1 MSEQQQALRLKFGDS
16 DTEQLKALVQRMG
29 EFVALFE
36 IAEGKLREREA
47 SLERHMQSHE
57 NAMAQSIDQ
66 INYRISELESIMTEA
81 GVARW
86 RLAAESSLK
95 EGKAHLSDIKHC
107 VEEFRQLSKE
117 VCSRLDR
124 ATSYTVKGVSEA
136 VNSFRLSDF
145 RQLTEGSCA
154 QVEKTASTAVKN
166 IARVTRWFYWKKLML
181 VFSFALGVS
190 VVTGLYLTAEWP
202 WEIHRDVV
210 QERVAGKAVMRSW
223 AQLQPRDQQLIEDNS
238 KQGLV

>member
-1 MSEQQQALRLKFGDS
+1 MSEQPLRLNFGES
-16 DTEQLKALVQRMG
+16 DTEQLRALVQRMG

-36 IAEGKLREREA
+36 VAEDKLREREA
-47 SLERHMQSHE
+47 ALERHITNHEISINNSMEQISH
-57 NAMAQSIDQ
+57 
-66 INYRISELESIMTEA
+66 RISELESVMTET

-86 RLAAESSLK
+86 RIAAESSLK
-95 EGKAHLSDIKHC
+95 EGKVHLSNIKHC

-117 VCSRLDR
+117 VCTRLDR

-136 VNSFRLSDF
+136 VNSFRISDF

-154 QVEKTASTAVKN
+154 QVERTAVTAVKN
-166 IARVTRWFYWKKLML
+166 IAQVTRWFYWKKLTL
-181 VFSFALGVS
+181 VFTFALGVS
-190 VVTGLYLTAEWP
+190 VITGLYLNAEWP

-210 QERVAGKAVMRSW
+210 RERIAGVAVMRTW
-223 AQLQPRDQQLIEDNS
+223 AQLQPRDRRIIQENS